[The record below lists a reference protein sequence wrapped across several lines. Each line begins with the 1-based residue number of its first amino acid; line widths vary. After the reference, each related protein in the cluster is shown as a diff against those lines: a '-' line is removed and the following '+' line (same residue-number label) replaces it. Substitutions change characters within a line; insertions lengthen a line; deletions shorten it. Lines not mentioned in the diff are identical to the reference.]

1 MSIIFTPEV
10 KTGASGT
17 NTSSPYAVTTVR
29 VGMHR
34 RLSNTRLLSMD
45 LSSSFQMAT
54 SETPIVDLPSLGGP
68 ESVRGF
74 QTDDALGHLLW
85 TLQSELWAPVPG
97 TTNAAEQGIK
107 GFLKKNVRLAGFF
120 DIGGVSD
127 TKVTN
132 LPGLANATKASIQG
146 LREGPGLGIRFIQGL
161 IALKFDWAYG
171 FGQGAFG
178 SGHGRFYIGVSTNGA
193 F

>member
-1 MSIIFTPEV
+1 M
-10 KTGASGT
+10 
-17 NTSSPYAVTTVR
+17 
-29 VGMHR
+29 
-34 RLSNTRLLSMD
+34 
-45 LSSSFQMAT
+45 
-54 SETPIVDLPSLGGP
+54 
-68 ESVRGF
+68 
-74 QTDDALGHLLW
+74 
-85 TLQSELWAPVPG
+85 
-97 TTNAAEQGIK
+97 
-107 GFLKKNVRLAGFF
+107 KKNVRLAGFF

-127 TKVTN
+127 TKVTS
-132 LPGLANATKASIQG
+132 LPGLASANKASIQG